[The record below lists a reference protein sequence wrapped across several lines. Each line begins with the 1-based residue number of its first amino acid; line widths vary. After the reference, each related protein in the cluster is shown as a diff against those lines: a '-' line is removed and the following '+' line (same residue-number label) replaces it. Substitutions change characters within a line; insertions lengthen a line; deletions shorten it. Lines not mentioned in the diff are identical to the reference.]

1 MSLKTA
7 SEVRSSFLSF
17 FKGKGHTVCAS
28 APLVPRNDPTLMF
41 TNAGMVPFKDVFTG
55 KDRKPFTRATS
66 SQKCIRISGKH
77 NDLENVGVTAR
88 HHTFFEMLGNFS
100 FGDYFKDDAIAFAW
114 ELVTKEWLVP
124 KNRLI
129 VTVFGGAE
137 GIAADDEARS
147 IWRKVSG
154 LSDERIIQ
162 IPGAPGDNFWQ
173 MGDTGPC
180 GPCTELHYFTG
191 NGEPTLESFGREP
204 TPDGQGWMEI
214 WNLVFMQFFRSE
226 VEQAVYKLE
235 PLPKPCV
242 DTGAGL
248 ERIASVLEGKTS
260 NYDSD
265 LLRALVDKAASI
277 AGKSYHGTQSAD
289 DVSMRVMA
297 DHARLTA
304 FLMAEGITPDRTG
317 RAYVL
322 RRVMRRAIRH
332 GHRLGIQKPFLH
344 DLALE
349 VVAQM
354 GHFYPELLE
363 RKAFLASATE
373 REEIRFRETLERGLK
388 LVDEEISR
396 TTRTSE
402 AGSGVLSGDFVFKL
416 YDTYG
421 FPMDLTEVIAREHDL
436 HIDVAGYEK
445 AMTEQRARSE
455 GSKLEEEAVEDIFR
469 AALEAVRRDA
479 GGHTGQ
485 ATASMPSVEFTG
497 YDREQGEGRV
507 LFIAKGHERADV
519 AADRAHKGDKVAI
532 VVHATPFYA
541 QSGGQ
546 VGDKG
551 TIRNHNHEKNGL
563 VICVHDAQKPLA
575 GLVVHLG
582 EVEEGEVAVGDVV
595 SLEVDHALR
604 TATRRN
610 HSATHLLHWALR
622 QVVGEAATQKG
633 SLVGPDRLR
642 FDYSSGAALL
652 PEQIQAIEDLVNQK
666 ILLDAPVVTEVLSQS
681 EARKRGAMAI
691 FEEKYGD
698 VVRMLTMTKD
708 SVELCGGTHARTL
721 GEIGLFKIL
730 SDSGIAAGVRRIEA
744 ATGMNALGYVRK
756 LEESVK
762 LSARLVKAA
771 PHELPEKIEKL
782 LGEVK
787 KLEKDLADAKRQLV
801 MGSTGGG
808 SGGGTIND
816 LAARARTMPF
826 GKVLAE
832 KVDAK
837 DSAMLRELA
846 EKLRDKLGDAIVLLG
861 SVNGPKAQLVCTVSK
876 SLSHRYNAHE
886 LIVPIA
892 KLLGGSGGGRPD
904 MAQAGGTNVDMID
917 AALAAAYENCEKYKI
932 I

>member
-1 MSLKTA
+1 MNRAMSVETA
-7 SEVRSSFLSF
+7 SEVRASFLSF

-28 APLVPRNDPTLMF
+28 APLVPQNDPTLMF

-114 ELVTKEWLVP
+114 ELVTKEWQVP

-137 GIAADDEARS
+137 GIAADDEAGS

-154 LSDERIIQ
+154 LPDERILR

-191 NGEPTLESFGREP
+191 NGEPTLESFGNEP

-214 WNLVFMQFFRSE
+214 WNLVFMQFARSE
-226 VEQAVYKLE
+226 VEEGTYKLE

-248 ERIASVLEGKTS
+248 ERIASVLEGKAS
-260 NYDSD
+260 NYETD

-289 DVSMRVMA
+289 DVSMRVLA

-304 FLMAEGITPDRTG
+304 FLMAEGITPDRAG

-363 RKAFLASATE
+363 RKAFIASATE
-373 REEIRFRETLERGLK
+373 REEVRFRETLDRGLK
-388 LVDEEISR
+388 LLDEEISR
-396 TTRTSE
+396 AARTSQ
-402 AGSGVLSGDFVFKL
+402 AGGGVLTGDFVFKL

-421 FPMDLTEVIAREHDL
+421 FPMDLTHVIAREHDL
-436 HIDVAGYEK
+436 QIDVAGYEK

-469 AALEAVRRDA
+469 AALEAVRAAA
-479 GGHTGQ
+479 GGQEG
-485 ATASMPSVEFTG
+485 ASVQFTG

-507 LFIAKGHERADV
+507 LFIAKGHERANV
-519 AADRAHKGDKVAI
+519 AADRALAGDKVAI

-551 TIRNHNHEKNGL
+551 TIHNHHKGL
-563 VICVHDAQKPLA
+563 LICVHDTQKPLH
-575 GLVVHLG
+575 GLVVHFG
-582 EVEEGEVAVGDVV
+582 EVKAGEVAVGDMV

-633 SLVGPDRLR
+633 SLVAPDRLR

-652 PEQIQAIEDLVNQK
+652 PEQIQAIEDLVNHK

-698 VVRMLTMTKD
+698 IVRMLTMTSD

-730 SDSGIAAGVRRIEA
+730 SDSGVAAGVRRIEA
-744 ATGMNALGYVRK
+744 VTGMNALGYVRK
-756 LEESVK
+756 LEELVK
-762 LSARLVKAA
+762 SSARLVKAA
-771 PHELPEKIEKL
+771 PYELPEKIEKL

-808 SGGGTIND
+808 AGGGTIND

-837 DSAMLRELA
+837 DSAVLRELA
-846 EKLRDKLGDAIVLLG
+846 EKLRDKLGDAIVMLG

-876 SLSHRYNAHE
+876 SLTHRYNARE

-917 AALAAAYENCEKYKI
+917 AALAAAYENCLKL
-932 I
+932 